1 MEYQST
7 LPRNLV
13 PAEGD
18 EQEELMRKD
27 SHLYAVVLAGGSGT
41 RLWPRSRKSKPKQL
55 LDIVSNK
62 TMIQETVERLGNL
75 VDGNHTIVVVGNIHF
90 EEIDR
95 QLAHVPT
102 ENILIEPEGKNT
114 APAIGLAAIHLKA
127 INEDATML
135 VLPSDHLITNEKRFQ
150 KIVRAGV
157 AYAQKEKKL
166 ITIGIQPTF
175 PETGYGYIQIGDKA
189 ATVQDEDIYNV
200 VAFHEKPTQAVAQ
213 KFLKSGKHM
222 WNSGMFIWRVQTI
235 LNQIKM
241 HLPDLYEGL
250 MKIESALGK
259 GSEERSIEKVYS
271 SLKAESIDFGVMEK
285 SKDVSLVKGD
295 FGWNDIGSWAAME
308 QIWPKDK
315 DNNFLDAKVVSIESS
330 GNIIHSTRKLV
341 AVIGLEDIV
350 IIETEDALL
359 VCRKDRAPD
368 VRRVVEE
375 LKKRGLEDYL

>member
-1 MEYQST
+1 
-7 LPRNLV
+7 
-13 PAEGD
+13 
-18 EQEELMRKD
+18 MRRD
-27 SHLYAVVLAGGSGT
+27 SHLYAVILAGGSGT
-41 RLWPRSRKSKPKQL
+41 RLWPRSRRNKPKQL

-62 TMIQETVERLGNL
+62 TMIQETVERLGPL

-127 INEDATML
+127 IDEEAAML
-135 VLPSDHLITNEKRFQ
+135 VLPSDHLITDADRFR
-150 KIVRAGV
+150 KIVRAAV
-157 AYAQKEKKL
+157 AFAQKEDKL
-166 ITIGIQPTF
+166 VTIGIQPTF
-175 PETGYGYIQIGDKA
+175 PETGYGYIQIGHKIDS
-189 ATVQDEDIYNV
+189 VQEENIYKV
-200 VAFHEKPTQAVAQ
+200 VAFREKPTKAVAQ
-213 KFLKSGKHM
+213 KFLKTGHYM
-222 WNSGMFIWRVQTI
+222 WNSGMFVWKVSVI
-235 LNQIKM
+235 LEQIKV

-250 MKIESALGK
+250 MKIESAIGK
-259 GSEERSIEKVYS
+259 GSEEKTIEKIYP

-285 SKDVSLVKGD
+285 SSDVALLKGD

-315 DNNFLDAKVVSIESS
+315 DNNFLDAKVVSIEST
-330 GNIIHSTRKLV
+330 GNIIHSTKKLV

-359 VCRKDRAPD
+359 VCKKERAPD
-368 VRRVVEE
+368 VRRVVDE
-375 LKKRGLEDYL
+375 LKKRGLEDFL